1 MRQLLCRESCGQGRG
16 RESPTEYF
24 GYADGRVNGQESGG
38 LPLPA
43 LGGAGKTKL
52 CFRGRMM
59 GTEEG
64 EEEVTSG
71 GGQMLQGLMGHLGSH
86 EKVFVCLI
94 FLSWFVFVFDIYVP
108 FIF

>member
-1 MRQLLCRESCGQGRG
+1 MRRDL
-16 RESPTEYF
+16 
-24 GYADGRVNGQESGG
+24 QE
-38 LPLPA
+38 A
-43 LGGAGKTKL
+43 VAGAAE
-52 CFRGRMM
+52 
-59 GTEEG
+59 EEG

>member
-1 MRQLLCRESCGQGRG
+1 
-16 RESPTEYF
+16 
-24 GYADGRVNGQESGG
+24 
-38 LPLPA
+38 
-43 LGGAGKTKL
+43 
-52 CFRGRMM
+52 MM